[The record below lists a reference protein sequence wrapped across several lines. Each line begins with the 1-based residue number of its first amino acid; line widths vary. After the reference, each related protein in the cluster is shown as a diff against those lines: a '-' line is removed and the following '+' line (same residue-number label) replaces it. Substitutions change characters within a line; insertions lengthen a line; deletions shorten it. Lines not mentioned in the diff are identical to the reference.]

1 MARQNDTTKS
11 RGLLRTILV
20 GDEGAAVVEFALA
33 VPLLALMIM
42 AGTGV
47 AMIIHAQFA
56 IQAAAREAA
65 TVGAYV
71 STSIDPYDTATEAAR
86 ESAEKVMVDYKLDP
100 QRAAVSF
107 GNTSPFLERGTLF
120 EVHIV
125 YSLEL
130 PLNIARMLGRS
141 EGEGGNFY
149 VTAMSVL
156 PIQKYKARWPC
167 PSNDPICD

>member
-1 MARQNDTTKS
+1 MTRS
-11 RGLLRTILV
+11 LLKRLLV
-20 GDEGAAVVEFALA
+20 GDEAAAAVEFALS

-71 STSIDPYDTATEAAR
+71 STSIDPYDKATEAAR
-86 ESAEKVMVDYKLDP
+86 DSAEKVMLDYNLDP
-100 QRAAVSF
+100 QRATINF
-107 GNTSPFLERGTLF
+107 GDTSPFLERGSLF
-120 EVHIV
+120 EVHII

-130 PLNIARMLGRS
+130 PTGIARMLGRS
-141 EGEGGNFY
+141 ESEGSSFY

-167 PSNDPICD
+167 PSDDPICK